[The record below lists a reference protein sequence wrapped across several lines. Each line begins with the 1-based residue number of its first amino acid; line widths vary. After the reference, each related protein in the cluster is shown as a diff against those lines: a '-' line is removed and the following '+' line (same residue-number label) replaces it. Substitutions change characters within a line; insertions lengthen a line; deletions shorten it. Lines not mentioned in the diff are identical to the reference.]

1 METKEKKDRL
11 EKLITIIVIFAIIVS
26 LYVGFIAGSTYELN
40 HTTDINK
47 QHEELVLEGTYNYCP
62 YCGEQLSVKN

>member
-62 YCGEQLSVKN
+62 YCGEQLPVKN